1 MKTRVRSLK
10 NIFVRKGS
18 YKPQIELVSLFK
30 KNTRIPGLA
39 GKKNPLAS
47 VNLGQ

>member
-1 MKTRVRSLK
+1 MKTRVRSLES
-10 NIFVRKGS
+10 ILVRRDS
-18 YKPQIELVSLFK
+18 YKPQIKLVSLFK
-30 KNTRIPGLA
+30 KNMRIPGLA